1 MCYFTA
7 FYFQHLPKKSTILS
21 LQYYT
26 FPIFCLVSINM
37 VILGFTVAHNHPAEQ
52 VCECDGQ
59 LQPRQARSGQRRK
72 HSIN

>member
-26 FPIFCLVSINM
+26 FPVFCLVSINM
-37 VILGFTVAHNHPAEQ
+37 VVLGFTVASGDTAEQ
-52 VCECDGQ
+52 MCKCDG
-59 LQPRQARSGQRRK
+59 
-72 HSIN
+72 

>member
-26 FPIFCLVSINM
+26 FPIFCFVSINM
-37 VILGFTVAHNHPAEQ
+37 VVLGFTVASFDSAE
-52 VCECDGQ
+52 
-59 LQPRQARSGQRRK
+59 
-72 HSIN
+72 